1 MNSYCERVFNQIQV
15 NIRSVTT
22 IINDVTEEELAYRPL
37 PHKRSIQE
45 LLQHL
50 CLICTADYHISLGY
64 SADKMNDFYLQHPS
78 YTKLELKAALIDGFN
93 QLKAAYSSFD
103 ERKLFSPQTSYW
115 GCTYTHFEWLLEIQ
129 SHLYHHRAEL
139 YTLLTCYRRNG
150 LDVVLFE

>member
-103 ERKLFSPQTSYW
+103 ER
-115 GCTYTHFEWLLEIQ
+115 
-129 SHLYHHRAEL
+129 
-139 YTLLTCYRRNG
+139 
-150 LDVVLFE
+150 